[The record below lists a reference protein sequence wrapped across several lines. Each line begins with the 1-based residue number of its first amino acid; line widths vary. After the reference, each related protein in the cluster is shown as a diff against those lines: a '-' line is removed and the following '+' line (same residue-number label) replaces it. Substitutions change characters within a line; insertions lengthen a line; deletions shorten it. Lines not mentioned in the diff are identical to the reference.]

1 MKPRRAH
8 SETRSSIRSRR
19 RRFAG
24 CSLDIGGRA
33 LYGGCRTFAPQHS
46 VEESLTAKLDADV
59 EALESAHD
67 GARLGD
73 RAFGPDQAV
82 EAAHVE
88 RERAIERA
96 QRSDVHGDDAAAPR
110 RACAAHGPAVG
121 DGEADGLL
129 AGELAAT
136 PDAAP

>member
-1 MKPRRAH
+1 MNPRRAH

-24 CSLDIGGRA
+24 CSLDMGGRA
-33 LYGGCRTFAPQHS
+33 LYGGCRTFAPQDA
-46 VEESLTAKLDADV
+46 VEESLAAQLDADM
-59 EALESAHD
+59 ETLESTHD

-73 RAFGPDQAV
+73 RALGPDQAV
-82 EAAHVE
+82 ETAHVE

-96 QRSDVHGDDAAAPR
+96 QGPDMHGDDSAAPR
-110 RACAAHGPAVG
+110 GACAAYGPAVG
-121 DGEADGLL
+121 DMEADGLL
-129 AGELAAT
+129 TGELATT